1 MNNRILEEVLY
12 GLIRGKSKFT
22 PSGWYSFNCPACIH
36 NGEPSPDTRS
46 RGGLKFSPSGEISFH
61 CFRCQYKAFWRPGKI
76 LDRKMR
82 NLLLYMGMR
91 SEEIQKLNFQIWREN
106 VLLKNQE
113 AEKNSEKTSFNEI
126 LKSEEKSESEKRL
139 DFEEKKLPE
148 SFRIVDYWLEKNIFH
163 RDFLTVMAK
172 LEEQR
177 GLEIFRNTELYWSP
191 ERKYSKSILIPFKY
205 KGKIVGYALRNFYG
219 KNKYIVEKPK
229 DYLFQIENLF
239 LPKRKYVILVEGVF
253 DALAIKGVG
262 ILGNNLS
269 EKQIDLINS
278 SNKEII
284 LFPDRDKGSSNL
296 VRIAI
301 ENGWKVSIPLTE
313 NCPIEPEKN
322 GTKIL
327 NCIWN
332 NSGDIKDASDA
343 VKKYG
348 AVFTLKTIIDSAIDD
363 PLRIELLRKS
373 YYEK

>member
-1 MNNRILEEVLY
+1 MNRILEEVLY
-12 GLIRGKSKFT
+12 GLIRGKCKFT
-22 PSGWYSFNCPACIH
+22 PSGWYSFNCPACIY

-46 RGGLKFSPSGEISFH
+46 RGGLKFSPSGEITFH

-91 SEEIQKLNFQIWREN
+91 SDEIQKLSFQIWREN
-106 VLLKNQE
+106 VLSKYQE
-113 AEKNSEKTSFNEI
+113 TEKNSEKVIFNEDI
-126 LKSEEKSESEKRL
+126 VSPVHLNF
-139 DFEEKKLPE
+139 DEKKLPE
-148 SFRIVDYWLEKNIFH
+148 SFKTIDYWLGKNIFH
-163 RDFLTVMAK
+163 RDFLTVITK

-177 GLEIFRNTELYWSP
+177 GLEIFKDTELYWSP

-205 KGKIVGYALRNFYG
+205 EEKIVGYALRNFYG

-239 LPKRKYVILVEGVF
+239 LPKRKYVVLVEGVF

-262 ILGNNLS
+262 VLGNNLS
-269 EKQIDLINS
+269 KKQIDLINS

-284 LFPDRDKGSSNL
+284 LFPDWDKGSSNL
-296 VRIAI
+296 VKIAI

-313 NCPIEPEKN
+313 NCPFKPEKK

-332 NSGDIKDASDA
+332 NSEDIKDASDA

-348 AVFTLKTIIDSAIDD
+348 VVFTLKTIIDSAIDD
-363 PLRIELLRKS
+363 PVKIELLRKS